1 MKNTFK
7 KIFSFA
13 LVLVM
18 LFGSAT
24 AFAAEEDKTLN
35 WDVYNGGYIY
45 EFEYAGDFSG
55 DKLVIDDGLEG
66 QEYIEYYEIDIPQ
79 AGYYVVSIKRISGYY
94 SDILFPES
102 IEKGVAYGEA
112 ESKYLGEEIENEI
125 YTFNYLY
132 YFSAGENVLGLIY
145 SDAAFEIEIEFVD
158 EAVTDIEFEDGAFNG
173 VFGCD
178 ILEDSGNG
186 DMLATGINATIVF
199 SSGKKIELD
208 TNFVIE
214 HEEPLVKG
222 EHEAE
227 VVFFNY
233 REPVT
238 VTIFEITDYIK
249 SVEFKNPESITVKKY
264 FNGDNGMIEFNGG
277 EEFVVTFTDGTTV
290 NTSDFVTLPNGKE
303 YFIRSSVTGWWNEKP
318 VIMVD
323 VAQYT
328 YGEYD
333 VTAVEATLEEN
344 LQHLKDINSVRWAEA
359 NYDAQN
365 SIEYLGYVDGFNE
378 KLTVI
383 FWFPT
388 IYTSVIFDTFCNIV
402 EFAEYYAAIQLFCLI
417 LLFKRKG
424 LL

>member
-7 KIFSFA
+7 KIFAFA
-13 LVLVM
+13 LALVM

-24 AFAAEEDKTLN
+24 AFAVEEDKILN

-102 IEKGVAYGEA
+102 IENGVAYGET

-132 YFSAGENVLGLIY
+132 YFSAGETVLGLIY
-145 SDAAFEIEIEFVD
+145 SDTAFEIGFEFVG
-158 EAVTDIEFEDGAFNG
+158 EAITDIEFADGAFSG
-173 VFGCD
+173 VFEYD
-178 ILEDSGNG
+178 ICEDSGNG
-186 DMLATGINATIVF
+186 DMLATRIDATVVF
-199 SSGKKIELD
+199 SSGKEFAVE
-208 TNFVIE
+208 TTFVIE
-214 HEEPLVKG
+214 PENTLVKG
-222 EHEAE
+222 ENAAD
-227 VVFFNY
+227 VVFFDY

-249 SVEFKNPESITVKKY
+249 SVEFKNPESITVKQY
-264 FNGDNGMIEFNGG
+264 FNGDTGAIEFNGG
-277 EEFVVTFTDGTTV
+277 EEFVVTFTDGTTI
-290 NTSDFVTLPNGKE
+290 NTSDFVTLPNGRE
-303 YFIRSSVTGWWNEKP
+303 YFVRSVVTGWWNERP
-318 VIMVD
+318 VIMID

-333 VTAVEATLEEN
+333 VTAIEASFEEN
-344 LQHLKDINSVRWAEA
+344 LQHLKDINSERWAAA
-359 NYDAQN
+359 NYDAQK
-365 SIEYLGYVDGFNE
+365 SIEYLGYVDGFDE
-378 KLTVI
+378 KFTVI

-388 IYTSVIFDTFCNIV
+388 IYTSVIFDTFCNVV
-402 EFAEYYAAIQLFCLI
+402 EFIEYYATL
-417 LLFKRKG
+417 
-424 LL
+424 

>member
-7 KIFSFA
+7 ITIAFILAF
-13 LVLVM
+13 VM
-18 LFGSAT
+18 SFGSVT

-35 WDVYNGGYIY
+35 WDIYNGGYIY

-55 DKLVIDDGLEG
+55 DKLVVDDGLEG

-79 AGYYVVSIKRISGYY
+79 AGYYVVSIKRISGY
-94 SDILFPES
+94 SNVLFPEK
-102 IEKGVAYGEA
+102 IENGTAYGEA
-112 ESKYLGEEIENEI
+112 ENKYLGEEIENEI
-125 YTFNYLY
+125 CTFNYLY
-132 YFSAGENVLGLIY
+132 YFSVGENVMGLNY
-145 SDAAFEIEIEFVD
+145 SDAAFEIGIEFVD
-158 EAVTDIEFEDGAFNG
+158 ESVTDIEFADGAFSG
-173 VFGCD
+173 VFGYD

-186 DMLATGINATIVF
+186 DMLANGIDATIVF
-199 SSGKKIELD
+199 SSGKEIDLN
-208 TNFVIE
+208 TVFVIE

-233 REPVT
+233 REPVN

-290 NTSDFVTLPNGKE
+290 NTSDFVTLPNGRE
-303 YFIRSSVTGWWNEKP
+303 YFVRSSVTGWWSEKP
-318 VIMVD
+318 AITVD

-328 YGEYD
+328 YSEYD

-344 LQHLKDINSVRWAEA
+344 LQHLKDINSVRWSEA
-359 NYDAQN
+359 NYEAQN

-402 EFAEYYAAIQLFCLI
+402 EFVEYCAAV
-417 LLFKRKG
+417 
-424 LL
+424 

>member
-7 KIFSFA
+7 ITIAFILAF
-13 LVLVM
+13 VM
-18 LFGSAT
+18 SFGSVT

-35 WDVYNGGYIY
+35 WDIYNGGYIY

-55 DKLVIDDGLEG
+55 DKLVVDDGLEG

-79 AGYYVVSIKRISGYY
+79 AGYYVVSIKRISGY
-94 SDILFPES
+94 SNVLFPER
-102 IEKGVAYGEA
+102 IENGTAYGEA
-112 ESKYLGEEIENEI
+112 ENKYLGEEIENEI
-125 YTFNYLY
+125 CTFNYLY
-132 YFSAGENVLGLIY
+132 YFSVGENVMGLNY
-145 SDAAFEIEIEFVD
+145 SDAAFEIGIEFVD
-158 EAVTDIEFEDGAFNG
+158 ESVTDIDFADGAFSG
-173 VFGCD
+173 VFGYD

-186 DMLATGINATIVF
+186 DMLATGIDATIVF
-199 SSGKKIELD
+199 SSGKEIDLN
-208 TNFVIE
+208 TVFVIE

-233 REPVT
+233 REPVN

-264 FNGDNGMIEFNGG
+264 FNDDNGMIEFNGG

-290 NTSDFVTLPNGKE
+290 NTSDFVTLPNGRE
-303 YFIRSSVTGWWNEKP
+303 YFVRSSVTGWWSEKP
-318 VIMVD
+318 VITVD

-328 YGEYD
+328 YSEYD

-344 LQHLKDINSVRWAEA
+344 LQHLKDINSVRWSEA
-359 NYDAQN
+359 NYEAQN

-402 EFAEYYAAIQLFCLI
+402 EFVEYCATV
-417 LLFKRKG
+417 
-424 LL
+424 

>member
-7 KIFSFA
+7 ITIAFILAF
-13 LVLVM
+13 VM
-18 LFGSAT
+18 SFGSVT
-24 AFAAEEDKTLN
+24 AFAVEEDKTLN
-35 WDVYNGGYIY
+35 WDIYNGGYIY

-55 DKLVIDDGLEG
+55 DKLVVDDGLEG

-79 AGYYVVSIKRISGYY
+79 AGYYVVSIKRISGY
-94 SDILFPES
+94 SNVLFPER
-102 IEKGVAYGEA
+102 IENGTAYGEA
-112 ESKYLGEEIENEI
+112 ENKYLGEEIENEI
-125 YTFNYLY
+125 CTFNYLY
-132 YFSAGENVLGLIY
+132 YFSVGENVMGLNY
-145 SDAAFEIEIEFVD
+145 SDAAFEIGIEFVD
-158 EAVTDIEFEDGAFNG
+158 ESVTDIDFADGAFSG
-173 VFGCD
+173 VFGYD

-186 DMLATGINATIVF
+186 DMLATGIDATIVF
-199 SSGKKIELD
+199 SSGKEIDLN
-208 TNFVIE
+208 TVFVIE

-233 REPVT
+233 REPVN

-264 FNGDNGMIEFNGG
+264 FNDDNGMIEFNGG

-290 NTSDFVTLPNGKE
+290 NTSDFVTLPNGRE
-303 YFIRSSVTGWWNEKP
+303 YFVRSSVTGWWNEKP
-318 VIMVD
+318 MITVD
-323 VAQYT
+323 IAQYT
-328 YGEYD
+328 YSEYD

-344 LQHLKDINSVRWAEA
+344 LQHLKDINSVRWSEA
-359 NYDAQN
+359 NYEAQN

-402 EFAEYYAAIQLFCLI
+402 EFVEYCATV
-417 LLFKRKG
+417 
-424 LL
+424 

>member
-7 KIFSFA
+7 ITIAFILAF
-13 LVLVM
+13 VM
-18 LFGSAT
+18 SFGSVT
-24 AFAAEEDKTLN
+24 AFAVEEDKTLN
-35 WDVYNGGYIY
+35 WDIYNGGYIY

-55 DKLVIDDGLEG
+55 DKLVVDDGLEG

-79 AGYYVVSIKRISGYY
+79 AGYYVVSIKRISGY
-94 SDILFPES
+94 SNVLFPER
-102 IEKGVAYGEA
+102 IENGTAYGEA
-112 ESKYLGEEIENEI
+112 ENKYLGEEIENEI
-125 YTFNYLY
+125 CTFNYLY
-132 YFSAGENVLGLIY
+132 YFSVGENVMGLNY
-145 SDAAFEIEIEFVD
+145 SDAAFEIGIEFVD
-158 EAVTDIEFEDGAFNG
+158 ESVTDIDFADGAFSG
-173 VFGCD
+173 VFGYD

-186 DMLATGINATIVF
+186 DMLATGIDATIVF
-199 SSGKKIELD
+199 SSGKEIDLN
-208 TNFVIE
+208 TVFVIE

-233 REPVT
+233 REPVN

-264 FNGDNGMIEFNGG
+264 FNDDNGMIEFNGG

-290 NTSDFVTLPNGKE
+290 NTSDFVTLPNGRE
-303 YFIRSSVTGWWNEKP
+303 YFVRSSVTGWWSEKP
-318 VIMVD
+318 VITVD

-328 YGEYD
+328 YSEYD

-344 LQHLKDINSVRWAEA
+344 LQHLKDINSVRWSEA
-359 NYDAQN
+359 NYEAQN

-402 EFAEYYAAIQLFCLI
+402 EFVEYCAAV
-417 LLFKRKG
+417 
-424 LL
+424 

>member
-7 KIFSFA
+7 ITIAFILAF
-13 LVLVM
+13 VM
-18 LFGSAT
+18 SFGSVT

-35 WDVYNGGYIY
+35 WDIYNGGYIY

-55 DKLVIDDGLEG
+55 DMLVVDDGLEG

-79 AGYYVVSIKRISGYY
+79 AGYYVVSIKRISGY
-94 SDILFPES
+94 SNVLFPEK
-102 IEKGVAYGEA
+102 IENGTAYGEA
-112 ESKYLGEEIENEI
+112 ENKYLGEEIENEI
-125 YTFNYLY
+125 CTFNYLY
-132 YFSAGENVLGLIY
+132 YFSVGENVMGLNY
-145 SDAAFEIEIEFVD
+145 SDAAFEIGIEFVD
-158 EAVTDIEFEDGAFNG
+158 ESVTDIEFADGAFSG
-173 VFGCD
+173 VFGYD

-186 DMLATGINATIVF
+186 DMLATGIDATIVF
-199 SSGKKIELD
+199 SSGKEIDLN
-208 TNFVIE
+208 TVFVIE

-233 REPVT
+233 REPVN

-290 NTSDFVTLPNGKE
+290 NTSDFVTLPNGRE
-303 YFIRSSVTGWWNEKP
+303 YFVRSSVTGWWNEKP
-318 VIMVD
+318 VITVD
-323 VAQYT
+323 IAQYT
-328 YGEYD
+328 YSEYD

-344 LQHLKDINSVRWAEA
+344 FQHLKDINSVRWSEA
-359 NYDAQN
+359 NYEAQN

-402 EFAEYYAAIQLFCLI
+402 EFVEYCATV
-417 LLFKRKG
+417 
-424 LL
+424 

>member
-7 KIFSFA
+7 ITIAFILAF
-13 LVLVM
+13 VM
-18 LFGSAT
+18 SFGSVT

-35 WDVYNGGYIY
+35 WDIYNGGYIY

-55 DKLVIDDGLEG
+55 DKLVVDDGLEG

-79 AGYYVVSIKRISGYY
+79 AGYYVVSIKRISGY
-94 SDILFPES
+94 SNVLFPER
-102 IEKGVAYGEA
+102 IENGTAYGEA
-112 ESKYLGEEIENEI
+112 ENKYLGEEIENEI
-125 YTFNYLY
+125 CTFNYLY
-132 YFSAGENVLGLIY
+132 YFSVGENVMGLNY
-145 SDAAFEIEIEFVD
+145 SDAAFEIGIEFVD
-158 EAVTDIEFEDGAFNG
+158 ESVTDIDFADGAFSG
-173 VFGCD
+173 VFGYD

-186 DMLATGINATIVF
+186 DMLATGIDATIVF
-199 SSGKKIELD
+199 SSGKEIDLN
-208 TNFVIE
+208 TVFVIE

-233 REPVT
+233 REPVN

-264 FNGDNGMIEFNGG
+264 FNDDNGMIEFNGG

-290 NTSDFVTLPNGKE
+290 NTSDFVTLPNGRE
-303 YFIRSSVTGWWNEKP
+303 YFVRSSVTGWWSEKP
-318 VIMVD
+318 VITVD

-328 YGEYD
+328 YSEYD

-344 LQHLKDINSVRWAEA
+344 LQHLKDINSVRWSEA
-359 NYDAQN
+359 NYEAQN

-402 EFAEYYAAIQLFCLI
+402 EFVEYCATVQLISLI
-417 LLFKRKG
+417 VIV
-424 LL
+424 

>member
-7 KIFSFA
+7 ITIAFILAF
-13 LVLVM
+13 VM
-18 LFGSAT
+18 SFGSVT
-24 AFAAEEDKTLN
+24 AFAVEEDKTLN
-35 WDVYNGGYIY
+35 WDIYNGGYIY

-55 DKLVIDDGLEG
+55 DKLVVDDGLEG

-79 AGYYVVSIKRISGYY
+79 AGYYVVSIKRISGY
-94 SDILFPES
+94 SNVLFPER
-102 IEKGVAYGEA
+102 IENGTAYGEA
-112 ESKYLGEEIENEI
+112 ENKYLGEEIENEI
-125 YTFNYLY
+125 CTFNYLY
-132 YFSAGENVLGLIY
+132 YFSVGENVMGLNY
-145 SDAAFEIEIEFVD
+145 SDAAFEIGIEFVD
-158 EAVTDIEFEDGAFNG
+158 ESVTDIDFADGAFSG
-173 VFGCD
+173 VFGYD

-186 DMLATGINATIVF
+186 DMLATGIDATIVF
-199 SSGKKIELD
+199 SSGKEIDLN
-208 TNFVIE
+208 TVFVIE

-233 REPVT
+233 REPVN

-264 FNGDNGMIEFNGG
+264 FNDDNGMIEFNGG

-290 NTSDFVTLPNGKE
+290 NTSDFVTLPNGRE
-303 YFIRSSVTGWWNEKP
+303 YFVRSSVTGWWSEKP
-318 VIMVD
+318 VITVD

-328 YGEYD
+328 YSEYD

-344 LQHLKDINSVRWAEA
+344 LQHLKDINSVRWSEA
-359 NYDAQN
+359 NYEAQN

-402 EFAEYYAAIQLFCLI
+402 EFVEYCAAVQLISLI
-417 LLFKRKG
+417 VIV
-424 LL
+424 